1 MRSASWPDELHHL
14 SIGSTMTIRRTLT
27 TVILFAVLT
36 AGAAGCSAAQPAD
49 APPAPTTTSTAV
61 VTLNT
66 AALAAKAAAAVKS
79 GQSEGRSS
87 QSRGGQGCSREG
99 PRRQGSGS
107 EGRSRTMRRPSRPP
121 RSHNLPTPSS
131 RNRRSRRPPTLSSGK
146 ACRSTTTTRR
156 SHGSSNSSAWTA
168 NRHPVRCSSSPDATR
183 ATSTPLP
190 APTLDSDR
198 FLGARTGAS
207 AHPEPPPERKH
218 GRRRGSVRR
227 CPYVRRRIRGRRK
240 ICAADEI
247 RRRSRDRRPCCG
259 AITSFA
265 APHRCL
271 VGGRRRRPSPALTG
285 RGACRG
291 RGHARPVGTQCR
303 AW

>member
-49 APPAPTTTSTAV
+49 APPAPSTAV

-66 AALAAKAAAAVKS
+66 AALAAKAAAAVKAAKAKVVAAKAAAAKVAAAKA
-79 GQSEGRSS
+79 RAA
-87 QSRGGQGCSREG
+87 
-99 PRRQGSGS
+99 
-107 EGRSRTMRRPSRPP
+107 
-121 RSHNLPTPSS
+121 NK
-131 RNRRSRRPPTLSSGK
+131 RRS
-146 ACRSTTTTRR
+146 
-156 SHGSSNSSAWTA
+156 
-168 NRHPVRCSSSPDATR
+168 
-183 ATSTPLP
+183 
-190 APTLDSDR
+190 
-198 FLGARTGAS
+198 
-207 AHPEPPPERKH
+207 
-218 GRRRGSVRR
+218 
-227 CPYVRRRIRGRRK
+227 
-240 ICAADEI
+240 CAADEI

-265 APHRCL
+265 AAHRCL
-271 VGGRRRRPSPALTG
+271 VGGRRRRPSSALTG

-291 RGHARPVGTQCR
+291 RGHTRPVGTQCR

>member
-36 AGAAGCSAAQPAD
+36 AGACSAAQLAD

-66 AALAAKAAAAVKS
+66 AALAAKAAAAVKAA
-79 GQSEGRSS
+79 
-87 QSRGGQGCSREG
+87 
-99 PRRQGSGS
+99 
-107 EGRSRTMRRPSRPP
+107 
-121 RSHNLPTPSS
+121 
-131 RNRRSRRPPTLSSGK
+131 K
-146 ACRSTTTTRR
+146 AKVV
-156 SHGSSNSSAWTA
+156 AA
-168 NRHPVRCSSSPDATR
+168 KAAAAKVAAAKAR
-183 ATSTPLP
+183 A
-190 APTLDSDR
+190 A
-198 FLGARTGAS
+198 
-207 AHPEPPPERKH
+207 K
-218 GRRRGSVRR
+218 
-227 CPYVRRRIRGRRK
+227 
-240 ICAADEI
+240 
-247 RRRSRDRRPCCG
+247 G

-271 VGGRRRRPSPALTG
+271 VGGRRRRPNPALTG